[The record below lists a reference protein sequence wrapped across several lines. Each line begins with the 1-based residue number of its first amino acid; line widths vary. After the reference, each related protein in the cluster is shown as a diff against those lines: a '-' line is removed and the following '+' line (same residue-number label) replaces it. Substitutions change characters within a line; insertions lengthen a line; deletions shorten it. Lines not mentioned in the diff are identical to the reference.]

1 MGRKYKQLSL
11 EERCEI
17 ARLQAEGRSI
27 GQIAAALDRAPSTI
41 SREVRRNR
49 GRQVGYKASYAQEQT
64 RARRWSGSRL
74 EREPEL
80 RRAVL
85 ERLAKGWSPEQVAG
99 RLARQAGR
107 KVISHESIYRFIYAQ
122 IARTKDY
129 RWRHYLPRGKSR
141 RGLRG
146 RKGGSSATLIEGR
159 IPIAERPAAAADRN
173 SPGHWEADLMLFAK
187 YGQAVLTVHER
198 QSRIL
203 LASRPPNKAA
213 DRVAA
218 HLHALLKGLPPRLRQ
233 TMTFDNGTEFARH
246 RVLHRLAVQT
256 FFCDPYAPW
265 QKGGIENAIGRMRR
279 FIPRKTD
286 LATLSDRR
294 FHALLRAYNNTP
306 RKCLD
311 FETPAEMFHKLLH
324 FECESTSPLSR
335 GRQIGWRG
343 QPHPRNSITSSPHA
357 LSVK

>member
-129 RWRHYLPRGKSR
+129 RWRHLSAARQEQAWLAWPQGRQFRNLDRRPYSHSRTTGGGRRPQQPRALG
-141 RGLRG
+141 
-146 RKGGSSATLIEGR
+146 
-159 IPIAERPAAAADRN
+159 
-173 SPGHWEADLMLFAK
+173 
-187 YGQAVLTVHER
+187 
-198 QSRIL
+198 
-203 LASRPPNKAA
+203 SRPHAVRQVRPS
-213 DRVAA
+213 RA
-218 HLHALLKGLPPRLRQ
+218 HRP
-233 TMTFDNGTEFARH
+233 
-246 RVLHRLAVQT
+246 
-256 FFCDPYAPW
+256 
-265 QKGGIENAIGRMRR
+265 
-279 FIPRKTD
+279 
-286 LATLSDRR
+286 
-294 FHALLRAYNNTP
+294 
-306 RKCLD
+306 
-311 FETPAEMFHKLLH
+311 
-324 FECESTSPLSR
+324 
-335 GRQIGWRG
+335 
-343 QPHPRNSITSSPHA
+343 
-357 LSVK
+357 

>member
-99 RLARQAGR
+99 RLARPPR
-107 KVISHESIYRFIYAQ
+107 RTVISHESIYRFIYAQ

-159 IPIAERPAAAADRN
+159 IPIAERPAAPPHRN
-173 SPGHWEADLMLFAK
+173 NPAPWG
-187 YGQAVLTVHER
+187 
-198 QSRIL
+198 
-203 LASRPPNKAA
+203 
-213 DRVAA
+213 A
-218 HLHALLKGLPPRLRQ
+218 HL
-233 TMTFDNGTEFARH
+233 M
-246 RVLHRLAVQT
+246 
-256 FFCDPYAPW
+256 
-265 QKGGIENAIGRMRR
+265 
-279 FIPRKTD
+279 
-286 LATLSDRR
+286 
-294 FHALLRAYNNTP
+294 
-306 RKCLD
+306 
-311 FETPAEMFHKLLH
+311 
-324 FECESTSPLSR
+324 
-335 GRQIGWRG
+335 
-343 QPHPRNSITSSPHA
+343 
-357 LSVK
+357 